1 MRNATVPT
9 TSAGFAGRP
18 FSRREIPWYASAIG
32 NAEGSIIATII
43 TTIKAKNKAMFVEPI
58 VDGAIS
64 IIVRSEEAQVTYQAT
79 ATTATTTPAMGIVRR
94 RSRSGTAGETASP
107 MARGIGRPDK
117 NSPSLSNLGPGTHEA
132 RMKIH

>member
-79 ATTATTTPAMGIVRR
+79 TTPAMGIVRR

-117 NSPSLSNLGPGTHEA
+117 NSPSLADLGPGRA
-132 RMKIH
+132 